1 MAYIGPEPAESFT
14 SFATQEFS
22 TSATTSYTLDHA
34 VANENEIALFVNN
47 VRQQP
52 GSGKAYTATGTAL
65 TLSAA
70 TASTDTMYCV
80 FLGRALQTVTP
91 ATNSITAAMVG
102 NDLISG
108 KDALTS
114 APASTDELL
123 ISDAGVLKRI
133 DVSLV
138 GGDNTPAFRAFLNS
152 NKTMSDATTTKVD
165 TFGTEDFDTDN
176 NFASSRFT
184 PTTAGKYFV
193 FLQLA
198 ITNTTDADVMYYA
211 ETYIYKNGS
220 QLVKNTLDPKNSNPS
235 NQAILYNATIVDMNG
250 SSDYLEAYANSGVAS
265 GAPLVGNGTNQSYF
279 GAYKLIG
286 V

>member
-1 MAYIGPEPAESFT
+1 K
-14 SFATQEFS
+14 
-22 TSATTSYTLDHA
+22 L
-34 VANENEIALFVNN
+34 NN
-47 VRQQP
+47 
-52 GSGKAYTATGTAL
+52 
-65 TLSAA
+65 
-70 TASTDTMYCV
+70 D
-80 FLGRALQTVTP
+80 
-91 ATNSITAAMVG
+91 I
-102 NDLISG
+102 ISG
-108 KDALTS
+108 QTALTS

-220 QLVKNTLDPKNSNPS
+220 QLVKNTLDPKNSNPA
-235 NQAILYNATIVDMNG
+235 NQAILYNATIVDMDG